1 MNLVTVDSS
10 MVHAVGYDAEAEEME
25 VIFTSGKI
33 YRYVDVPADVYD
45 RLLKADSIGQFM
57 NAFVIDVYQD
67 YQVRRR

>member
-10 MVHAVGYDAEAEEME
+10 MVHAVGYDAEAEELE

-33 YRYVDVPADVYD
+33 YRYRDVPADVYD
-45 RLLKADSIGQFM
+45 RLLKADSKGQFM
-57 NAFVIDVYQD
+57 NAFVIDVYPD

>member
-1 MNLVTVDSS
+1 MNLITVDSS
-10 MVHAVGYDAEAEEME
+10 MVHAIGYDAEAEELEM
-25 VIFTSGKI
+25 IFTSGKI
-33 YRYVDVPADVYD
+33 YHYQDVPADVYD